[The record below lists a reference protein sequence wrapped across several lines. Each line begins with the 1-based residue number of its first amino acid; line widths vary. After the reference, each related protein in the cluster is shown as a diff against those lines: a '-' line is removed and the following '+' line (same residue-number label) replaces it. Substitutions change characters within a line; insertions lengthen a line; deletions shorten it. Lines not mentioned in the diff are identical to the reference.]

1 MAFFSI
7 THTLQQRKKFIASE
21 FEREINLTLHVDDET
36 SNANR
41 KLENDEEDHEKTNT
55 KDGDD
60 ASGEEKL
67 SSNCKDSTM
76 STHPEKSEALH
87 DVTNMDIDKELEFDR
102 NELRLELNDDILPP
116 CFNTLLT
123 QQSEVSQQPRSPLL
137 VSPEIDLLK
146 LGSPEFETFI
156 ALQDQKDKNKISSKT
171 KNGNMK
177 EHSRSKRLSTESPV
191 MARDPLFV
199 SVSNKQYLHPLLG
212 NERRSP
218 TIVFESDVDF
228 KSSFI
233 EPLQQVPTL
242 DNTQLNNNNI
252 KAAVERYFPI
262 DKNLKYDNLDTSD
275 SRNVKSETSDAR
287 LLNEAEDSLKQ
298 KDTEI
303 KYNLSKEMLKEYS
316 HYEQELIKAY
326 LTIDP
331 NTDPH
336 NLPPINLE
344 LQEVVKRERKK
355 LKNRVA
361 ASKCRRKKL
370 EREAQLE
377 VKVSHLKDRS
387 VELNTILNALRREAL
402 DLKQR
407 LIQHIDAG
415 CSLELSSGNIHVPS
429 YM

>member
-7 THTLQQRKKFIASE
+7 THTLQQRKRFIASE
-21 FEREINLTLHVDDET
+21 FEREINLTLHFDDNINNE
-36 SNANR
+36 NK
-41 KLENDEEDHEKTNT
+41 KLENGEENNENTHT

-60 ASGEEKL
+60 ASEEET
-67 SSNCKDSTM
+67 SSLKSKDSSMPTQ
-76 STHPEKSEALH
+76 PEKSESPE
-87 DVTNMDIDKELEFDR
+87 DVSNMDIDKELEFDR

-116 CFNTLLT
+116 CFNTLLN
-123 QQSEVSQQPRSPLL
+123 QQPELSQQPRSPLL
-137 VSPEIDLLK
+137 TSPETDLLK

-156 ALQDQKDKNKISSKT
+156 ALQDQRDKNIINSKT

-177 EHSRSKRLSTESPV
+177 EYCRSKRFSTESPV
-191 MARDPLFV
+191 TARDPLFV
-199 SVSNKQYLHPLLG
+199 SGGNKQYLPPLLG

-252 KAAVERYFPI
+252 KAAVERYFPN
-262 DKNLKYDNLDTSD
+262 DKSLKYGNVITSD
-275 SRNVKSETSDAR
+275 SRNVKSETADVR
-287 LLNEAEDSLKQ
+287 FLNEADHSLKQ
-298 KDTEI
+298 KDTEV

-316 HYEQELIKAY
+316 DYEQELIKAY

-331 NTDPH
+331 NTDPQ

-355 LKNRVA
+355 
-361 ASKCRRKKL
+361 
-370 EREAQLE
+370 
-377 VKVSHLKDRS
+377 
-387 VELNTILNALRREAL
+387 
-402 DLKQR
+402 
-407 LIQHIDAG
+407 
-415 CSLELSSGNIHVPS
+415 
-429 YM
+429 

>member
-1 MAFFSI
+1 MP
-7 THTLQQRKKFIASE
+7 TQPEESE
-21 FEREINLTLHVDDET
+21 
-36 SNANR
+36 SP
-41 KLENDEEDHEKTNT
+41 EDV
-55 KDGDD
+55 
-60 ASGEEKL
+60 S
-67 SSNCKDSTM
+67 
-76 STHPEKSEALH
+76 
-87 DVTNMDIDKELEFDR
+87 NMDIDKELEFDR

-116 CFNTLLT
+116 CFNTLLN
-123 QQSEVSQQPRSPLL
+123 QQPELSQQPRSPLL
-137 VSPEIDLLK
+137 TSPETDLLK

-156 ALQDQKDKNKISSKT
+156 ALQDQRDKNIINSKT

-177 EHSRSKRLSTESPV
+177 EYCRSKRFSTESPV
-191 MARDPLFV
+191 SARDPLFV
-199 SVSNKQYLHPLLG
+199 SGGKKQYLPPLLG

-242 DNTQLNNNNI
+242 DNTQLNSNNI
-252 KAAVERYFPI
+252 KAAVERYFPN
-262 DKNLKYDNLDTSD
+262 DKSLKYGNVITSD
-275 SRNVKSETSDAR
+275 SRNVKSETADVR
-287 LLNEAEDSLKQ
+287 FLNEADHSLKQ
-298 KDTEI
+298 KDTEV

-316 HYEQELIKAY
+316 DYEQELIKAY

-331 NTDPH
+331 NTDPQ

-415 CSLELSSGNIHVPS
+415 CSLELSSGNIRVPS

>member
-7 THTLQQRKKFIASE
+7 THTLQQRKRFIASE
-21 FEREINLTLHVDDET
+21 FEREINLTLHFDDNINNE
-36 SNANR
+36 NK
-41 KLENDEEDHEKTNT
+41 KLENGEENNENTHT

-60 ASGEEKL
+60 ASEEET
-67 SSNCKDSTM
+67 SSLKSKDSSMPTQ
-76 STHPEKSEALH
+76 PEKSESPE
-87 DVTNMDIDKELEFDR
+87 DVSNMDIDKELEFDR

-116 CFNTLLT
+116 CFNTLLN
-123 QQSEVSQQPRSPLL
+123 QQPELSQQPRSPLL
-137 VSPEIDLLK
+137 TSPETDLLK

-156 ALQDQKDKNKISSKT
+156 ALQDQRDKNIINSKT

-177 EHSRSKRLSTESPV
+177 EYCRSKRFSTESPV
-191 MARDPLFV
+191 TARDPLFV
-199 SVSNKQYLHPLLG
+199 SGGNKQYLPPLLG

-252 KAAVERYFPI
+252 KAAVERYFPN
-262 DKNLKYDNLDTSD
+262 DKSLKYGNVITSD
-275 SRNVKSETSDAR
+275 SRNVKSETADVR
-287 LLNEAEDSLKQ
+287 FLNEADHSLKQ
-298 KDTEI
+298 KDTEV

-316 HYEQELIKAY
+316 DYEQELIKAY

-331 NTDPH
+331 NTDPQ

-415 CSLELSSGNIHVPS
+415 CSLELSSGNIREPS

>member
-21 FEREINLTLHVDDET
+21 FEREINLTPHFDDEI
-36 SNANR
+36 SNVNR
-41 KLENDEEDHEKTNT
+41 KLENGEENHEKTNT

-60 ASGEEKL
+60 AFGEEK
-67 SSNCKDSTM
+67 SSSKSKDSSMPTQ
-76 STHPEKSEALH
+76 PEKTESLH
-87 DVTNMDIDKELEFDR
+87 DVSNMDIDKELEFDR

-116 CFNTLLT
+116 CFNTLLN
-123 QQSEVSQQPRSPLL
+123 QQPEISEQSRSPLL
-137 VSPEIDLLK
+137 TSPEIDLLK

-156 ALQDQKDKNKISSKT
+156 ALQDQKDKNIITSKT

-177 EHSRSKRLSTESPV
+177 EHCMSKRFSTESPV
-191 MARDPLFV
+191 TARDPLFV
-199 SVSNKQYLHPLLG
+199 SVSNKHYLPPLLG

-218 TIVFESDVDF
+218 TIVFESDVHF
-228 KSSFI
+228 RSSFI

-252 KAAVERYFPI
+252 KATVERYFPN
-262 DKNLKYDNLDTSD
+262 DKNLKYDNVVTSD
-275 SRNVKSETSDAR
+275 SRNVKSETADVTF
-287 LLNEAEDSLKQ
+287 LNEAEDSLKQ
-298 KDTEI
+298 KDTEV

-316 HYEQELIKAY
+316 DYEQAIIKAY

-331 NTDPH
+331 NTDPQ

-415 CSLELSSGNIHVPS
+415 CSLELSSGNIRVPS